1 MKLDWKEVS
10 AKLFSWFKGK
20 PENIHLDGKAIKG
33 SIENADNKNQSFVMV
48 ISAYS
53 SDLKRTL
60 GIEAIDSNKESE
72 VAAARKLIERLGL
85 EGVIMTGDAL
95 HSTIKTME
103 GIKESGNEYILQ
115 VKKNRP
121 AWYEEAAKICREE
134 APEDESRSIEKN
146 KGRVEI
152 REVSVY
158 GASERLKGKKLG
170 IRKIVRVIRN
180 GKVHYY
186 FSSVSRSA
194 KELGEIIRS
203 HWSVEGMHYMKDV
216 VMEEDAGRTKNK
228 TLAVML
234 SILRAFAM
242 NVLFAAGFKSPTS
255 FTRLYSH
262 KINDLINF
270 I

>member
-1 MKLDWKEVS
+1 M
-10 AKLFSWFKGK
+10 
-20 PENIHLDGKAIKG
+20 DGKAIKG
-33 SIENADNKNQSFVMV
+33 SIENANNENQSFVMV

-60 GIEAIDSNKESE
+60 GIEAIDTNEESE
-72 VAAARKLIERLGL
+72 IAAVRKLIERLGL
-85 EGVIMTGDAL
+85 KGVVMTGDAL
-95 HSTIKTME
+95 HATIKTME
-103 GIKESGNEYILQ
+103 AIRESGNEYVLQ

-121 AWYEEAAKICREE
+121 AWHEEAERVCRDE

-146 KGRVEI
+146 KGRVET

-158 GASERLKGKKLG
+158 EASEKLKSKKLG
-170 IRKIVRVIRN
+170 IKKIIKMTRN
-180 GKVHYY
+180 GNVHYY
-186 FSSVSRSA
+186 FSSVSKTA
-194 KELGEIIRS
+194 KELGEIKRG
-203 HWSVEGMHYMKDV
+203 HWSIESMHYVKDMVMKEDV
-216 VMEEDAGRTKNK
+216 GRTKNK
-228 TLAVML
+228 TVAVIL